1 MIAIAKWWR
10 TALLSYLFL
19 AGCGGSGTSAPP
31 PPLPPPPPPPVT
43 DIWVDVKAA
52 IDASVITNIRLVVGR
67 ASGEVFSYEKGSLPA
82 DERHRL
88 ASASKLLSGITI
100 ARLIEEGTMSLSD
113 RPADIIPGWTQD
125 PADDR
130 SQITLEHL
138 LSFTSGFNYRP
149 LEPSCVSNG
158 NITMGECALQFHD
171 DGLDSVPGEVYYY
184 GAAHLQ
190 VAGHMAELA
199 TGMAYT
205 EIFQTRIVDA
215 LNLST
220 NTVFERPST
229 SNPRASAGA
238 ESTAA
243 DYSKIL
249 RALLAGELV
258 ADMDIF
264 TRDRTDNVV
273 FGHRPASLEGAGID
287 WHYGLGFWRECNMSM
302 WVQACIDDIVISSG
316 GAFGWTPWIDFT
328 NNYYGL
334 IAMEAPAGQN
344 HQAPQLER
352 QLQPLIEAA
361 LARL

>member
-1 MIAIAKWWR
+1 MINLSKWLGA
-10 TALLSYLFL
+10 TMLTCLLL
-19 AGCGGSGTSAPP
+19 AGCGGGTSITPP
-31 PPLPPPPPPPVT
+31 PPPPPPPPPVT

-52 IDASVITNIRLVVGR
+52 IDASVVANIRLVVGR
-67 ASGEVFSYEKGSLPA
+67 ASGEVFSYEKSSLPV
-82 DERHRL
+82 DEQHRL

-100 ARLIEEGTMSLSD
+100 ARLIEEGLLSLND

-125 PADDR
+125 PTDDR

-149 LEPSCVSNG
+149 LDPSCVSNTS
-158 NITMGECALQFHD
+158 ITMGECALQFHD

-199 TGMAYT
+199 TGMAYAD
-205 EIFQTRIVDA
+205 IFQTYVVDE
-215 LNLST
+215 LNLSA
-220 NTVFERPST
+220 NTVFVRPSPN
-229 SNPRASAGA
+229 NPRASAGA
-238 ESTAA
+238 DSTAN
-243 DYSKIL
+243 DYSEIL
-249 RALLAGELV
+249 RALLAGELI
-258 ADMDIF
+258 ADVDEF

-273 FGHRPASLEGAGID
+273 FGHRPAALEGAGID

-302 WVQACIDDIVISSG
+302 WGQACIDDIVISSG

-334 IAMEAPAGQN
+334 IAMEAPAGQD

-352 QLQPLIEAA
+352 QIQPLIEAA
-361 LARL
+361 LAKL